1 MWLVLNS
8 FAFSKQKRG
17 YVVNPYLQAEC
28 KLMGDVVL
36 QAPFWAMEND
46 IMILLDLLISQ
57 EKILVKILEKR

>member
-1 MWLVLNS
+1 
-8 FAFSKQKRG
+8 
-17 YVVNPYLQAEC
+17 
-28 KLMGDVVL
+28 MGDVVL